1 MQLHLLGQTT
11 HATLWSAVQSLFHS
25 GLRAVAV
32 LVFLCSMV
40 VPLLKL
46 LCQLLVLL
54 SIRWRFARRWGRLLY
69 RSYHHLRDWGM
80 LEVYLM
86 GILVSIVKLSDMADL
101 SLGIGL
107 FCFVALLLAQVWLEV
122 TMSPQQIWAALEEN
136 ADART

>member
-1 MQLHLLGQTT
+1 
-11 HATLWSAVQSLFHS
+11 
-25 GLRAVAV
+25 
-32 LVFLCSMV
+32 
-40 VPLLKL
+40 
-46 LCQLLVLL
+46 
-54 SIRWRFARRWGRLLY
+54 
-69 RSYHHLRDWGM
+69 M